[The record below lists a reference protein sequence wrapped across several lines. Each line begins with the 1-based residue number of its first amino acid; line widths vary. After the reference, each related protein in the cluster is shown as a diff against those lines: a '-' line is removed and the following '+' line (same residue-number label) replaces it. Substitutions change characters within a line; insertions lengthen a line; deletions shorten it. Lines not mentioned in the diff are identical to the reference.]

1 MNLAMNSAKY
11 LLATAALFSLV
22 SATGCKK
29 DDSASPGA
37 TTADPFVQV
46 DAAKGAPV
54 TQKSDP
60 YNRGQKYS
68 YIFATASLDLTT
80 KVGSSSAVSQTMLV
94 YQVPQQS
101 NEVIEAAAKTLL
113 TGIADGQSKIV
124 KILGDDH
131 RVVNAIEGF
140 TLGGNVSGGTGAWD
154 MGYNGVDDIDMKITR
169 SGTNY
174 TFTVSTP
181 IPVDYVKRGGAGN
194 ASYPSFSATTQFSLK
209 IPIQ

>member
-1 MNLAMNSAKY
+1 MLTMNTVKH
-11 LLATAALFSLV
+11 LLATAAISSLV
-22 SATGCKK
+22 FATGCKK
-29 DDSASPGA
+29 DDSATPSSSTG
-37 TTADPFVQV
+37 DLFVQI

-68 YIFATASLDLTT
+68 YIFATASIDLTT
-80 KVGSSSAVSQTMLV
+80 KVGSSSAVSQTMLI

-113 TGIADGQSKIV
+113 TGIADGQSKTV
-124 KILGDDH
+124 KILGDNH

-140 TLGGNVSGGTGAWD
+140 VIGGNVSGGTGAWD
-154 MGYNGVDDIDMKITR
+154 MAFNGADDIDMKITR

-174 TFTVSTP
+174 TFTVSSP
-181 IPVDYVKRGGAGN
+181 IAVDYVKRGGAGN
-194 ASYPSFSATTQFSLK
+194 ATYPSFSATTQFSVK